1 MDDGAHGAASVTT
14 TRGWWTYLPWAATVF
29 ASCGLLWLASIGGP
43 PPDQDAT
50 YFLGSAQSLARGDG
64 LTNRLDALLMSQ
76 DPAGQARLV
85 AYPPAFP
92 LLLGLVGAD
101 NTAQAYVAMACL
113 AITALV
119 ALTLLLDAA
128 ASKAG
133 IFGRCAQA
141 AAVLGFAGIFANAAF
156 RPEPVIILLA
166 LAWVAGAR
174 GITSA
179 VRRATLL
186 GAFTGVAVHVQV
198 PLALYGV
205 LAWLAIESQDAPW
218 PELARRTLRF
228 GVAMFAG
235 VVAGTLLHPYG
246 TAVYVRSFL
255 EFASSMLSMRHIESW
270 TPYWVF
276 GVRYPGLIFP
286 IAAAVILAALRTRR
300 TWRSLATPLVFF
312 AAVTLATVL
321 TVRNTWMMPSRW
333 YEVAMYMP
341 FVYLALL
348 SWTAEILTRQPR
360 RRTLLATAIL
370 AAIGVNAVGL
380 LGRLVQGMA
389 QQMAGTSMPSGRR
402 ALHAEVTHR
411 GGLGVV
417 GIEAPLGLLLEHP
430 ERACSVV
437 TAGTLARTRSCSVAP
452 RLLVTFEGRR
462 RGEAL
467 QKSLTLRFDTAA
479 QRAVSAGVWHLVCT
493 FRGRDGRRP
502 PAFFGALSGG
512 WSFAV
517 YERSAPSSARHVS
530 TSWSGVRS
538 STTFASEVPRCGV
551 S

>member
-1 MDDGAHGAASVTT
+1 MDDGADHATAVTATHGWGTC
-14 TRGWWTYLPWAATVF
+14 LPWAATTF

-50 YFLGSAQSLARGDG
+50 YFLGSAQSLSRGEG

-85 AYPPAFP
+85 AFPPAFP

-101 NTAQAYVAMACL
+101 NTAQAYLAMACL

-119 ALTLLLDAA
+119 ALTLLLDPA

-141 AAVLGFAGIFANAAF
+141 TAVLGFAAIFANGAF
-156 RPEPVIILLA
+156 RPEPLSILVA
-166 LAWVAGAR
+166 LAWAAGAR
-174 GITSA
+174 DIMSGA
-179 VRRATLL
+179 RRATFL
-186 GAFTGVAVHVQV
+186 GALTGIAVHVQV

-205 LAWLAIESQDAPW
+205 LAWLAIESQGARW
-218 PELARRTLRF
+218 PELVTRTLRF
-228 GVAMFAG
+228 GATMFAG
-235 VVAGTLLHPYG
+235 VFAGALLHPYG

-255 EFASSMLSMRHIESW
+255 EFSSTVMSMRHIESW

-286 IAAAVILAALRTRR
+286 ITAAVILGAFRTRR
-300 TWRSLATPLVFF
+300 IWRSWATPLVFF
-312 AAVTLATVL
+312 AAVTLAAVMA
-321 TVRNTWMMPSRW
+321 VRNTWMMPSRW

-348 SWTAEILTRQPR
+348 SWTAEFLTRRPR
-360 RRTLLATAIL
+360 LHALLATVIL
-370 AAIGVNAVGL
+370 AAISVNAAGL
-380 LGRLVQGMA
+380 FGRLVQGMA
-389 QQMAGTSMPSGRR
+389 QHTAGTTMPSGRR
-402 ALHAEVTHR
+402 ALDAEVTQR

-417 GIEAPLGLLLEHP
+417 GVEAPVGLLLERQ

-437 TAGTLARTRSCSVAP
+437 IDGTRARSRSCSVAP

-462 RGEAL
+462 RGAAL
-467 QKSLTLRFDTAA
+467 QESLTLRFDATA
-479 QRAVSAGVWHLVCT
+479 QRAESEGVWHLVCA
-493 FRGRDGRRP
+493 FRGQNGRQLP
-502 PAFFGALSGG
+502 VFFDALGGG

-517 YERSAPSSARHVS
+517 YERGGLGSARHIPAKR
-530 TSWSGVRS
+530 SGVPS
-538 STTFASEVPRCGV
+538 STTLASEVPRCGV